1 MKTGS
6 FVRLHG
12 FPRNV
17 CLTTPQLNTSLSVG
31 ARETS
36 LAVSRARC
44 GDSAIGTHA
53 LRSTCQLPDFQ
64 EPKPAKSPEERRRE
78 RLQKVEA
85 GAWPMRAISLQR
97 TAAAPGSFS
106 AVRGIAQGD
115 RAQLQPESI
124 QQRTCKQSQTT
135 TLTEGVAGCFPPM
148 LPCGTA
154 WALRPGRPD
163 AKGPAQ
169 RASCGGAL
177 ANTWTR
183 PLFAAAFC
191 TLVGKEAGEG
201 QGNAGKHETQVLRLP
216 KIMDV
221 EDVSKL
227 LAQFVGHS
235 FLTAL
240 QTLRAGKSRGLEA
253 FWHRCCARFAE
264 KVPRL
269 LANWCLLGGAG
280 LASCLVSTR

>member
-1 MKTGS
+1 M
-6 FVRLHG
+6 
-12 FPRNV
+12 
-17 CLTTPQLNTSLSVG
+17 
-31 ARETS
+31 
-36 LAVSRARC
+36 
-44 GDSAIGTHA
+44 
-53 LRSTCQLPDFQ
+53 
-64 EPKPAKSPEERRRE
+64 
-78 RLQKVEA
+78 
-85 GAWPMRAISLQR
+85 
-97 TAAAPGSFS
+97 
-106 AVRGIAQGD
+106 
-115 RAQLQPESI
+115 
-124 QQRTCKQSQTT
+124 
-135 TLTEGVAGCFPPM
+135 
-148 LPCGTA
+148 PCGTA
-154 WALRPGRPD
+154 WALRPGGPD
-163 AKGPAQ
+163 ARPAQ

-235 FLTAL
+235 FLTASGNLRLAL

-280 LASCLVSTR
+280 LASCIVSTRLAGPRTRCCRLFRALAHCMRLGPKWQTLKATACLESFSS